1 MSAPIIDDEL
11 WALIEPLLPA
21 PKPRR
26 KKYPGRLPVSN
37 RAALNGILFVFKT
50 GMRWRDLPIELGF
63 GSGVTCWRRLRD
75 WHEANVWDQLHA
87 LLLAKL
93 REAGQLDF
101 SRAAV
106 DSSSVRALGAGQ
118 KQDRTPPIARDPVPS
133 IISSSMPMASPSTRS

>member
-1 MSAPIIDDEL
+1 MYAAIIDDDL
-11 WALIEPLLPA
+11 WTLIEPLLPA

-26 KKYPGRLPVSN
+26 KKYPGRMPVSN
-37 RAALNGILFVFKT
+37 RAALSGILFVLKT
-50 GMRWRDLPIELGF
+50 GIPWRDLPIKLGF

-75 WHEANVWDQLHA
+75 WHHADVWNKLHA

-106 DSSSVRALGAGQ
+106 DSSSVRAVGAGE
-118 KQDRTPPIARDPVPS
+118 KQVRTPLIVRDRVPS
-133 IISSSMPMASPSTRS
+133 ITSSSTPTVYPSTQS